1 MTAKAGWLV
10 AFAMGMILAAPQA
23 AEAKEAGDILIRLR
37 AVDVFPIEG
46 GAADDG
52 TTVINGDTSLDTD
65 FIPELDFSYFFTDNI
80 AAELIL
86 ATSMHTAS
94 VVDSTL
100 GNVDLG
106 TVRLLPPTLTLQ
118 YHFLPK
124 GKYSPYLGAGLNY
137 TIFYDKV
144 GGPGNGAVEVNDID
158 YSNSWGYAFQAGI
171 DIQVDDGWYF
181 NVDMKKIFLDTDIN
195 LNNGAARVDDADI
208 DPWVFG
214 AGIGYRF

>member
-1 MTAKAGWLV
+1 MGGSISSTIVPGLLRKLRRPQKSPEFTAT
-10 AFAMGMILAAPQA
+10 
-23 AEAKEAGDILIRLR
+23 
-37 AVDVFPIEG
+37 
-46 GAADDG
+46 G
-52 TTVINGDTSLDTD
+52 TT
-65 FIPELDFSYFFTDNI
+65 
-80 AAELIL
+80 AELIL
-86 ATSMHTAS
+86 GTSMHTAS

-137 TIFYDKV
+137 TIFYDKA

-158 YSNSWGYAFQAGI
+158 YSNSLGYAFQAGI
-171 DIQVDDGWYF
+171 DIQVDDRWYF
-181 NVDMKKIFLDTDIN
+181 NVDVKKIFLDTDIN
-195 LNNGAARVDDADI
+195 LNQGAVRVNDADI
-208 DPWVFG
+208 DPWIFG